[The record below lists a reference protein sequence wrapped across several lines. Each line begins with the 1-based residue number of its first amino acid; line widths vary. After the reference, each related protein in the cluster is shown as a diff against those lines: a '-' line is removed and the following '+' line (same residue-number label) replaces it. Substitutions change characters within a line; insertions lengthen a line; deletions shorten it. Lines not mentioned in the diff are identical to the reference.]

1 MRMNELGI
9 YIHIPFC
16 IKKCDYCDFVSVKPN
31 DSLIE
36 AYISSLIKEIE
47 IYSKLIN
54 KFNIDSIFIGGGTP
68 SSIDTEYIGKIFE
81 KLYSSF
87 NIASNPEIT
96 IEVNPGTVENK
107 KLKAYKQYGINR
119 ISLGAQSLNDK
130 ILLNIGRI
138 HNELDIL
145 NTIESIKMEGF
156 KNINSDLMIGLPEQ
170 TLDDVMSSLE
180 KIIQLN
186 LTHISLYSLII
197 EKGTKLYELEKNGKL
212 LLPNEDEER
221 LMYHQAKKILEK
233 SGYIQYE
240 ISNFAKP
247 GFECK
252 HNLKYWTLQP
262 FVGIGLNSH
271 SNIWNYRFW
280 NYSNFKD
287 YDYYIK
293 KGKLPIENR
302 EFINTNSKITEF
314 MILGIRLNSGI
325 NKEKFKRLFG
335 TDMDY
340 YYKDAIQKNINDG
353 LIYDDG
359 QCIKLTNKGLDL
371 SNIVELDFYI

>member
-1 MRMNELGI
+1 MNELGI

-36 AYISSLIKEIE
+36 AYISSLLKEIE

>member
-1 MRMNELGI
+1 MNELGI

>member
-1 MRMNELGI
+1 MNELGI

-36 AYISSLIKEIE
+36 AYISSLLKEIE

-87 NIASNPEIT
+87 NIVSNPEIT

>member
-1 MRMNELGI
+1 MNELGI

-325 NKEKFKRLFG
+325 NKEKFKRLFD

>member
-325 NKEKFKRLFG
+325 NKEKFKRLFD

>member
-221 LMYHQAKKILEK
+221 LMYHQAKKIIRK
-233 SGYIQYE
+233 KWI
-240 ISNFAKP
+240 
-247 GFECK
+247 
-252 HNLKYWTLQP
+252 
-262 FVGIGLNSH
+262 
-271 SNIWNYRFW
+271 
-280 NYSNFKD
+280 YS
-287 YDYYIK
+287 I
-293 KGKLPIENR
+293 
-302 EFINTNSKITEF
+302 
-314 MILGIRLNSGI
+314 
-325 NKEKFKRLFG
+325 
-335 TDMDY
+335 
-340 YYKDAIQKNINDG
+340 
-353 LIYDDG
+353 
-359 QCIKLTNKGLDL
+359 
-371 SNIVELDFYI
+371 